1 MSDLFADINGEI
13 TMIIDERMDVFIN
26 SVHKGI
32 SKEMAEFEKEAI
44 DNYVPI
50 IRKPTQILL
59 RYILTSNKPKRILE
73 VGAAVGFSSIYM
85 SDYLEPEAK
94 IDTIERMEERVIEAR
109 KNIKKYGKEDV
120 INLIEGDATEV
131 LKELEGPYDMIFL
144 DAAKGQYINF
154 FEDIMR
160 LLSPGGILVSD
171 NVLQDGEI
179 IESKYAINKRDR
191 TIHGR
196 MRDYLYVINHD
207 ERLES
212 VVLPNGDGVA
222 LSYRV

>member
-1 MSDLFADINGEI
+1 
-13 TMIIDERMDVFIN
+13 MIIDERMDVFIN

-32 SKEMAEFEKEAI
+32 NKDMAEFEQKAI
-44 DNYVPI
+44 DDYVPI
-50 IRKPTQILL
+50 IRKPTQVLL
-59 RYILTSNKPKRILE
+59 RYILTSNKPKKILE
-73 VGAAVGFSSIYM
+73 VGAAVGFSSIFM
-85 SDYLEPEAK
+85 SGYLSKNAT
-94 IDTIERMEERVIEAR
+94 IDTIEKMEDRAREAR
-109 KNIKKYGKEDV
+109 NNIVKYGKQDV
-120 INLIEGDATEV
+120 INLIEGDATEI
-131 LKELEGPYDMIFL
+131 LKQLEGPYDMIFL

-160 LLSPGGILVSD
+160 LLAPGGVLVSD

-196 MRDYLYVINHD
+196 MRDYLYTINHD
-207 ERLES
+207 DRLES

-222 LSYRV
+222 LSYKKMEE

>member
-1 MSDLFADINGEI
+1 
-13 TMIIDERMDVFIN
+13 MIIDERMDVFIN

-85 SDYLEPEAK
+85 SDFLDPEAK
-94 IDTIERMEERVIEAR
+94 IDTIERMEDRVIEAR

-120 INLIEGDATEV
+120 INLIEGDAAEI
-131 LKELEGPYDMIFL
+131 LKELEGTYDMIFL

-222 LSYRV
+222 LSYRI

>member
-1 MSDLFADINGEI
+1 
-13 TMIIDERMDVFIN
+13 MIIDERMDVFIN
-26 SVHKGI
+26 SVHRGI
-32 SKEMAEFEKEAI
+32 DKDMAQFEQKAI
-44 DNYVPI
+44 DDYVPI
-50 IRKPTQILL
+50 IRKPTQVLL
-59 RYILTSNKPKRILE
+59 RYILVSNRPKRILE
-73 VGAAVGFSSIYM
+73 IGAAVGFSSIYM
-85 SDYLEPEAK
+85 SGYLTKGAK
-94 IDTIERMEERVIEAR
+94 IDTIEKMEDRASQAR
-109 KNIKKYGKEDV
+109 NNIVKYGKEDV

-131 LKELEGPYDMIFL
+131 LKGLKGPYDMIFL

-196 MRDYLYVINHD
+196 MRDYLYTINHD
-207 ERLES
+207 KRLES

-222 LSYRV
+222 LSYRIMEE

>member
-1 MSDLFADINGEI
+1 MKGLKRNK

-32 SKEMAEFEKEAI
+32 SKEMADFEKEAI
-44 DNYVPI
+44 DNCVPI

-59 RYILTSNKPKRILE
+59 RYILTSSKPKRVLE
-73 VGAAVGFSSIYM
+73 VGTAVGFSSIYM
-85 SDYLEPEAK
+85 SDFLDKDAR
-94 IDTIERMEERVIEAR
+94 IDTIERMEERIIEAR
-109 KNIKKYGKEDV
+109 KNIKKYGKEEM
-120 INLIEGDATEV
+120 INLLEGDATLV
-131 LKELEGPYDMIFL
+131 LKELDKSYDMIFL

-160 LLSPGGILVSD
+160 LLAPGGILVSD

-196 MRDYLYVINHD
+196 MRDYLYTINHD

-222 LSYRV
+222 LSYRVK

>member
-1 MSDLFADINGEI
+1 
-13 TMIIDERMDVFIN
+13 MIIDERMDVFIN

-32 SKEMAEFEKEAI
+32 SKEMAQFEQKAI
-44 DNYVPI
+44 DDYVPI
-50 IRKPTQILL
+50 IRKPTQVLL
-59 RYILTSNKPKRILE
+59 RYILVSNKPKKILE
-73 VGAAVGFSSIYM
+73 IGAAVGFSSIYM
-85 SDYLEPEAK
+85 SGYLAEGAK
-94 IDTIERMEERVIEAR
+94 IDTLEKMEDRAKEAR
-109 KNIKKYGKEDV
+109 NNIIKYGKDNV
-120 INLIEGDATEV
+120 INLIEGDAIEI
-131 LKELEGPYDMIFL
+131 LKDLDGPYDMIFL

-160 LLSPGGILVSD
+160 LLAPGGVLVSD

-196 MRDYLYVINHD
+196 MRDYLYTINHD
-207 ERLES
+207 KRLES

-222 LSYRV
+222 LSYRIMEK